1 MDKQAF
7 KEARLFLDTA
17 LFSFEDMV
25 DEMQQNY
32 HALISETT
40 SLRRTLRAVHANL
53 EAVEKSQQQPTP

>member
-1 MDKQAF
+1 MDKKAL
-7 KEARLFLDTA
+7 KEARFHLDTA
-17 LFSFEDMV
+17 LFSFEDMI

-53 EAVEKSQQQPTP
+53 EAVEKSQQPPTP